1 MSGSYQSIFTCFFF
15 LLHMNLFVYLDI
27 SNLRLPLTHYS
38 SVLLFYTPWKHQ
50 KTFRFSDNF
59 RGYRKLTLS
68 CNRLITQWPFNLV
81 TIRQFS
87 RMNEAIFDS
96 SLSNVKPQKTLL
108 QKFLVS
114 YAIYRFQKRKTN
126 NAESHQWVVEK
137 YLFLNT

>member
-15 LLHMNLFVYLDI
+15 LLQMNLFVYLDI
-27 SNLRLPLTHYS
+27 SNLRLPLTHYI

-59 RGYRKLTLS
+59 RGYRKVTPG
-68 CNRLITQWPFNLV
+68 CNRLITQWPVNLV
-81 TIRQFS
+81 TIGQFS
-87 RMNEAIFDS
+87 RVNRAICDS
-96 SLSNVKPQKTLL
+96 SLSYVKPQKTLL

-137 YLFLNT
+137 CLFLNT